1 MRKVSRHVGRDVIKV
16 AETPTSAE
24 ASQMNSEVGGKA
36 IMLDVN
42 EQLVVKVEKSFK
54 EVCRRYR

>member
-1 MRKVSRHVGRDVIKV
+1 MTSITV
-16 AETPTSAE
+16 AETPPSAE